1 MSEVQEDFND
11 ATTPEDKFFGVRTQI
26 GKSSEPEQSD
36 IELEIVDDRDE
47 EDRRSP
53 KSAEASQEESEDVTD
68 EELSGYSE
76 KVQKRINKLRYE
88 QHEERRQREAAERM
102 REEAIRVAEQ
112 LSSKNKEYESLINR
126 GEGALVAQIKQR
138 AEMALQQARDQYKR
152 AYDEGDTDNMVTAQ
166 EGLNRAQA
174 EFTEAERYEH
184 NLASQNAQR
193 QQTEQQNYQAQVANQ
208 AVQNVAQQPQPQVDP
223 RADAWTKENPWFMRD
238 GYEEMTSTAYGIH
251 AELIKHGITPNSP
264 EYFRRIDERLRVRYP
279 DFGWQSEGDS
289 DGRDASVTANQP
301 STVVA
306 PSARSNGAK
315 PRKVRLTSTQVSLAK
330 RLGLTNEQYAMQ
342 LTKES
347 LK

>member
-36 IELEIVDDRDE
+36 IELEIVDDREE

-53 KSAEASQEESEDVTD
+53 KSAEASQDQSDDVTD

-112 LSSKNKEYESLINR
+112 LSNKNKEYESLINR

-138 AEMALQQARDQYKR
+138 AELALQQAREQYKR
-152 AYDEGDTDNMVTAQ
+152 AYDEGDTDNIVTAQ

-193 QQTEQQNYQAQVANQ
+193 QQAEQQNYQAQIANQ
-208 AVQNVAQQPQPQVDP
+208 AVQSVAQQPQPQVDP
-223 RADAWTKENPWFMRD
+223 RAEAWTKENPWFMRD

-251 AELIKHGITPNSP
+251 AELVKNGITPNSP

-279 DFGWQSEGDS
+279 DFGWQDEGDS
-289 DGRDASVTANQP
+289 DGRDASVTASQP

-330 RLGLTNEQYAMQ
+330 RLGLTNEQYAIQ